1 MSIRQSLGEQH
12 RIGYVI
18 GLFHCSFLPFSFFP
32 LLRMNRFPFDN
43 DRENSTR
50 LKLAGQ
56 IDF

>member
-18 GLFHCSFLPFSFFP
+18 GLFHCSLRSFLPFSFCES
-32 LLRMNRFPFDN
+32 MHFPFDN